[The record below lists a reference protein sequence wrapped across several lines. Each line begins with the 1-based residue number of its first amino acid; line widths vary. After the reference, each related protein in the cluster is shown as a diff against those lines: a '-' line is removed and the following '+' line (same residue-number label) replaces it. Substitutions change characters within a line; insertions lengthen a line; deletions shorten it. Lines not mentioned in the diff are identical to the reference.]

1 MLLDALNIFY
11 TVPTSLKKYI
21 ESLFFIQNT
30 KRKHK
35 HVIIGK

>member
-21 ESLFFIQNT
+21 ESLFLYKTQKGNINMSL
-30 KRKHK
+30 
-35 HVIIGK
+35 